1 MKCAQTTVVTSL
13 NSTMSAQSSLFLTDS
28 VLFLPQVEHVIREE
42 KFMQA
47 YDLIEV
53 YCELIVARLSII
65 DSQK

>member
-1 MKCAQTTVVTSL
+1 VTLLVSKPHDQDVHLFCIVVLSP
-13 NSTMSAQSSLFLTDS
+13 Q
-28 VLFLPQVEHVIREE
+28 QVEHVIREE

-53 YCELIVARLSII
+53 YCELIVARMSII

>member
-1 MKCAQTTVVTSL
+1 
-13 NSTMSAQSSLFLTDS
+13 MSAQSSLFLTDS

-53 YCELIVARLSII
+53 YFKLIVARACLSII

>member
-1 MKCAQTTVVTSL
+1 MCL
-13 NSTMSAQSSLFLTDS
+13 DSTMSAWGSLFLIDS
-28 VLFLPQVEHVIREE
+28 AVFRLQVEHVIREE

-47 YDLIEV
+47 YDLLEV

>member
-1 MKCAQTTVVTSL
+1 MCL
-13 NSTMSAQSSLFLTDS
+13 DSTMSAWGSLFLTDS
-28 VLFLPQVEHVIREE
+28 VVFLVQVEHVIREE